1 MLPAVSFGP
10 QLQRSLTSDVVPL
23 VLGTH
28 LDFIRRQAVALQ
40 YWPVSEVALGAIRMI
55 GKKTGKGTMTDDA
68 IIDLYC
74 HISPSAFSTR

>member
-28 LDFIRRQAVALQ
+28 LDF
-40 YWPVSEVALGAIRMI
+40 
-55 GKKTGKGTMTDDA
+55 D
-68 IIDLYC
+68 
-74 HISPSAFSTR
+74 SPSGDGTAVLAR